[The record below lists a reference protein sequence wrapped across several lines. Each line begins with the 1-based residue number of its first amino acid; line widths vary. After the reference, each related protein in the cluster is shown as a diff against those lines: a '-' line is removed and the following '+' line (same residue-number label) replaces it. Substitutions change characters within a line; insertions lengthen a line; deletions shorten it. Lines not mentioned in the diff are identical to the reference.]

1 VTVGYATANGTAS
14 AGSDYVAQSGTLTF
28 AAGQTSRTIGVV
40 VKGDRNAEP
49 NETFTV
55 RLSGPSGATIARA
68 TGVGTIAN
76 DDFRGRQV
84 KQGWW

>member
-1 VTVGYATANGTAS
+1 MGYATANGTAT
-14 AGSDYVAQSGTLTF
+14 AGSDFVAQSGTLTF

-40 VKGDRNAEP
+40 VRGDRNPEP

-55 RLSGPSGATIARA
+55 RLSGPSGATIARG

-84 KQGWW
+84 KQGGW